1 MFYPCNRYRPR
12 RLKYRRLNEAGTDG
26 RADKAGSQKSWAE
39 LTDAFR
45 LEPNQILSCYLAR
58 KQPGPILD
66 LINYIVSVGGH
77 CLLWYLLHDFI
88 SL

>member
-26 RADKAGSQKSWAE
+26 RADKAGSRKSWAE

-45 LEPNQILSCYLAR
+45 LEPNQLLSCYLAWN
-58 KQPGPILD
+58 QPNFGSHNTSCFNLNQARTLTFSLP
-66 LINYIVSVGGH
+66 Y
-77 CLLWYLLHDFI
+77 DFT
-88 SL
+88 

>member
-26 RADKAGSQKSWAE
+26 RADKAGSRKSWAE

-45 LEPNQILSCYLAR
+45 LEPNQLLSCYLAWN
-58 KQPGPILD
+58 QPNFGSHNISCL
-66 LINYIVSVGGH
+66 NVGH
-77 CLLWYLLHDFI
+77 
-88 SL
+88 